1 MGVIDLLAQIR
12 PAWLS
17 RVSRSLAR
25 GESIRENLMLQLD
38 QFYDRLSQAAET
50 GDPAW
55 LDPILSDW
63 VQARTQTE
71 LRTKETSLV
80 PILSRLFTTVFELV
94 NESVGEGDA
103 LSTITDMLPVYSYA
117 VERVAQQEIELRIN
131 HISTELEKANLALE
145 RLEKSKSDFIAVAA
159 HELKTPLTLI
169 EGYAAMLRDQMPN
182 DFRLSTG
189 EIYLQGIYSGSRRL
203 KEIVDDM
210 VDVSM
215 IDNNLLAI
223 NYQPVWLNHILNVV
237 KYEMAST
244 VKSRSL
250 NLIISPFPGLNEM
263 TFGDGERLLQALRNV
278 ISNSV
283 KFTPDGGSITI
294 DGRLLPGFIEMT
306 VADTGIGIDP
316 ENHLRIFEKFGRIGE
331 VSQHSSGKTKFKGGG
346 PGLGLPISKGII
358 EAHGG
363 TIWVESEGY
372 DEVRCPG
379 STFHI
384 LLPLRETPPDD
395 KTAKL
400 FQSIQEKPP
409 IQETTAEQLP
419 G

>member
-1 MGVIDLLAQIR
+1 MGILDNLAQIR

-25 GESIRENLMLQLD
+25 GESIRENLLLQLE
-38 QFYDRLSQAAET
+38 QFYERLGHAADT

-55 LDPILSDW
+55 LDPILTDW

-71 LRTKETSLV
+71 LMAQETSLV
-80 PILSRLFTTVFELV
+80 PIISKLFTTAYELIT
-94 NESVGEGDA
+94 ESTSESDA
-103 LSTITDMLPVYSYA
+103 LCVITDMLPVYSYA
-117 VERVAQQEIELRIN
+117 VELVAQQEIQLRIN
-131 HISTELEKANLALE
+131 HISGELEKANLALE
-145 RLEKSKSDFIAVAA
+145 KLEKSKSDFIAVAA

-169 EGYAAMLRDQMPN
+169 EGYTAMLGDQMPK
-182 DFRLSTG
+182 DYRQSMG
-189 EIYLQGIYSGSRRL
+189 EVYLQGIIGGSRRL

-215 IDNNLLAI
+215 IDNNLLSI
-223 NYQPVWLNHILNVV
+223 NYQPVWLNHILDIIKN
-237 KYEMAST
+237 ET
-244 VKSRSL
+244 GNILQSRSL
-250 NLIISPFPGLNEM
+250 TLKIHPFPGLDEM

-283 KFTPDGGSITI
+283 KFTPDGGKITI
-294 DGRLLPGFIEMT
+294 DGRLLPGFIEMRIT
-306 VADTGIGIDP
+306 DTGIGIDP
-316 ENHLRIFEKFGRIGE
+316 ENHVRIFEKFGRLGD
-331 VSQHSSGKTKFKGGG
+331 VAQHSSGKTKFKGGG
-346 PGLGLPISKGII
+346 PGLGLPIAKGII

-372 DEVRCPG
+372 NETRCPG

-384 LLPLRETPPDD
+384 LLPLRQTPPDD

-400 FQSIQEKPP
+400 FQPIQEKR
-409 IQETTAEQLP
+409 IIIETSDEQLP

>member
-1 MGVIDLLAQIR
+1 MGVVDLLVQIR

-25 GESIRENLMLQLD
+25 GESIRENLVLQLD
-38 QFYDRLSQAAET
+38 QFYDRLGQAAET

-55 LDPILSDW
+55 LDPVLTEW
-63 VQARTQTE
+63 VQARTETE
-71 LRTKETSLV
+71 LKTQETSLV
-80 PILSRLFTTVFELV
+80 PILSKLFTTAFELI
-94 NESVGEGDA
+94 NESAGEGDA
-103 LSTITDMLPVYSYA
+103 LSGITDMLPVYSYA
-117 VERVAQQEIELRIN
+117 VEVVAQKEIQLRIN
-131 HISTELEKANLALE
+131 HISADLEKANLALE

-169 EGYAAMLRDQMPN
+169 EGYAAMLRDQMPK
-182 DFRLSTG
+182 DFRQSIG

-215 IDNNLLAI
+215 IDNNLLSI
-223 NYQPVWLNHILNVV
+223 NYQPVWLSHILDVV
-237 KYEMAST
+237 KHETAST
-244 VKSRSL
+244 IKNRNLTLKIRS
-250 NLIISPFPGLNEM
+250 FPGLNDM
-263 TFGDGERLLQALRNV
+263 TFGDGERLLQVLRNV
-278 ISNSV
+278 ISNSI
-283 KFTPDGGSITI
+283 KFTPDGGSIAI

-306 VADTGIGIDP
+306 IADTGIGIDP
-316 ENHLRIFEKFGRIGE
+316 ENHMRIFEKFGRLGD

-346 PGLGLPISKGII
+346 PGLGLPIAKGII

-379 STFHI
+379 STIHI

-400 FQSIQEKPP
+400 FQSIQDKPP
-409 IQETTAEQLP
+409 VQETSIEQLP